1 MSRHTHPATA
11 GASAARSIL
20 PDPVAATTAAFGPP
34 QTDAAGFSATL
45 NTDPH
50 LIDKIGTCPTVEELD
65 AMREAIR
72 ARGETLPDGA
82 AYAFTERRKRL
93 DRGGNNGSKR
103 NAL

>member
-1 MSRHTHPATA
+1 M
-11 GASAARSIL
+11 
-20 PDPVAATTAAFGPP
+20 
-34 QTDAAGFSATL
+34 

-50 LIDKIGTCPTVEELD
+50 LIDKIGTCPTVAELD

-93 DRGGNNGSKR
+93 DRG
-103 NAL
+103 

>member
-1 MSRHTHPATA
+1 MTPHTPSLTA
-11 GASAARSIL
+11 QGSAQCNL
-20 PDPVAATTAAFGPP
+20 PVETTAAFGPP
-34 QTDAAGFSATL
+34 QTDAAGFSGTM

-82 AYAFTERRKRL
+82 AYAFAERRKRL
-93 DRGGNNGSKR
+93 DRAG
-103 NAL
+103 A

>member
-1 MSRHTHPATA
+1 M
-11 GASAARSIL
+11 
-20 PDPVAATTAAFGPP
+20 
-34 QTDAAGFSATL
+34 TL

-50 LIDKIGTCPTVEELD
+50 MIDKIGTCPTVEELD

-93 DRGGNNGSKR
+93 AGKR
-103 NAL
+103 

>member
-1 MSRHTHPATA
+1 MTHTPSLTAQGSAQSYLPA
-11 GASAARSIL
+11 S
-20 PDPVAATTAAFGPP
+20 TTAASDGVG
-34 QTDAAGFSATL
+34 GFSGTM

-50 LIDKIGTCPTVEELD
+50 LIDKIGTCPTVAELD

-93 DRGGNNGSKR
+93 DRG
-103 NAL
+103 

>member
-1 MSRHTHPATA
+1 MT
-11 GASAARSIL
+11 
-20 PDPVAATTAAFGPP
+20 F
-34 QTDAAGFSATL
+34 

-50 LIDKIGTCPTVEELD
+50 LIDKIGTCPTVQELD

-93 DRGGNNGSKR
+93 DLGRK
-103 NAL
+103 

>member
-1 MSRHTHPATA
+1 MTTHTPSLTA
-11 GASAARSIL
+11 QGSAQSYI
-20 PDPVAATTAAFGPP
+20 PETTAAFGPP
-34 QTDAAGFSATL
+34 QTDAADFSATL

-93 DRGGNNGSKR
+93 DRGRK
-103 NAL
+103 